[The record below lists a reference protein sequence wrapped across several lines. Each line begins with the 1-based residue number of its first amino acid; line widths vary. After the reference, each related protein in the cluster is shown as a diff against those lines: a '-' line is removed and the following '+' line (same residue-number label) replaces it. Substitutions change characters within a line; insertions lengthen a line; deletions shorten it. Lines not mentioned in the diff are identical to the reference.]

1 MPSVDLNE
9 EPLFDIEATHEPDV
23 DGGEERGG
31 PTVLE
36 GVTIPFDI
44 LEYGNG
50 RLPDDQLES
59 IGIGSHRLH
68 RTAAQGFAQ
77 WRELARQA
85 GIDLT
90 CTDSYRTL
98 ALQERLKKEK
108 PKWSATPGRSVHGWG
123 FAVDVAVGT
132 PPTAFGP
139 SVLQWLK
146 ENGPPN
152 GWHLGRPKDEPWH
165 WVFRGTG
172 APITTPTPGGTKTDT
187 KANGSDSALQ
197 TPADDALLASNA
209 TVSAGSTGLL
219 VGILRGLLGLPPG
232 EAFDADVDAA
242 VRAFQQSNGLTV
254 DGRVGPITW
263 GTLRRVTAPVDRP
276 ILALG
281 ASGDA
286 VQWLQ
291 RRLARKPDGQFGP
304 RTQEAVTGF
313 QRAAALSPDGRVGPI
328 TWGALTT

>member
-1 MPSVDLNE
+1 MSIVDLNE
-9 EPLFDIEATHEPDV
+9 EPLFEIGDTHEPDV
-23 DGGEERGG
+23 DGEDERGG
-31 PTVLE
+31 PTVME

-44 LEYGNG
+44 LEFGNG

-98 ALQERLKKEK
+98 ALQQQLKQQK

-132 PPTAFGP
+132 PPKAFGQ

-165 WVFRGTG
+165 WVYRGAG
-172 APITTPTPGGTKTDT
+172 ARRHRRHDDPG
-187 KANGSDSALQ
+187 LER
-197 TPADDALLASNA
+197 
-209 TVSAGSTGLL
+209 
-219 VGILRGLLGLPPG
+219 LRGHVHRAAERRAAGVHQHRVARVHRRARRHPSGPARLLPAGD
-232 EAFDADVDAA
+232 AFDAEVDAA
-242 VRAFQQSNGLTV
+242 VRAFQQANALTV

-263 GTLRRVTAPVDRP
+263 GTLRRVTAPAERP
-276 ILALG
+276 TLALG
-281 ASGDA
+281 STGDA

-291 RRLARKPDGQFGP
+291 RRLACKPDGQFGP
-304 RTQEAVTGF
+304 RTDAAVKGF
-313 QRAAALSPDGRVGPI
+313 QRAASLSADGRVGPI
-328 TWGALTT
+328 TWGALTK